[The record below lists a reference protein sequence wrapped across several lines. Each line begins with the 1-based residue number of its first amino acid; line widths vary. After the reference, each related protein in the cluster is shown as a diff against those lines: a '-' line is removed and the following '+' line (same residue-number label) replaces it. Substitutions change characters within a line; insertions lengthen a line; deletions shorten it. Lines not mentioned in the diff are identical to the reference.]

1 MPLLDLVCMG
11 CWEVVFGAT
20 ELGFEDVVGKE
31 ILVVSGGR
39 VGSGVR
45 IVSGVMVVFGL
56 GNNGGSMDGQIGE
69 VLSELVTEISV
80 GDIGGCNN
88 GWVGLLDKGNEI
100 SLSKDAETET
110 WF

>member
-1 MPLLDLVCMG
+1 MPFLDLVCMG

-56 GNNGGSMDGQIGE
+56 GNNGGSMDGKIGE
-69 VLSELVTEISV
+69 VLSDLGTEISV
-80 GDIGGCNN
+80 GDIGCWDGNN
-88 GWVGLLDKGNEI
+88 GWVGLLVKGNER

-110 WF
+110 